1 MKGTLFYKFSFK
13 VYNKEVII
21 CWEEMMMDKKT
32 EAQFFQ
38 LLKEASLL
46 KEAYYLADWDSQT
59 GMPEKSSSYRA
70 EMSGYLNELI
80 FAKENGQEMTE
91 MIDYFSCHQEELSEF
106 GQQVFKKVKEEYD
119 RNHRIPSKD
128 WAEYNKL
135 VAQGHALWV
144 EAREKKDFSILE
156 PLMTKMVAQL
166 KNFIPLWQKDE
177 KTPYDV
183 LLNQYEPGLTV
194 EELDRIFPV
203 VRQGIMAIIKTLK
216 EKGTEPAHDFLH
228 RYVKK
233 EDQQAFVKAV
243 VSRLGYDFS
252 KGRLDD
258 TVHPFMQ
265 ELNRDDAR
273 ITTRWNEHDVMFA
286 VLGVMHEAGH
296 GTYEQNIDKK
306 YDYTP
311 FSGGVSMGIHE
322 SQSLFNELIIGANKE
337 FWRQVYPLFQKDTQG
352 AFDDI
357 DVDTFYRGVKFTQS
371 SFIRIEADPLT
382 YPLHIIIRYE
392 IEKMLFNG
400 DLQVKDLPK
409 VWNDKYEEYL
419 GIRPEN
425 DLEGV
430 LQDVHWSSGLFGYF
444 PSYALGFMYAA
455 QLYYAMQKEFDM
467 NEAFKRN
474 ELNRPSQWL
483 KEHIHRFGGSKTPH
497 ELIVDATHEPLNPQ
511 YLLTFLKELYYDV
524 YQVKE

>member
-1 MKGTLFYKFSFK
+1 MKTQ
-13 VYNKEVII
+13 KEQ
-21 CWEEMMMDKKT
+21 D
-32 EAQFFQ
+32 FFQ
-38 LLKEASLL
+38 LLKEAALL

-59 GMPEKSSSYRA
+59 GMPEKSANYRA

-80 FAKENGQEMTE
+80 FEKENGLEMQQFIQYFTE
-91 MIDYFSCHQEELSEF
+91 HPEDLSEF
-106 GQQVFKKVKEEYD
+106 GTQVFNKVKDDYN
-119 RNHRIPSKD
+119 RNHNIPSD
-128 WAEYNKL
+128 EWAEYNRL
-135 VAQGHALWV
+135 VAKGHSVWV

-156 PLMTKMVAQL
+156 PLLTEIVDKLRQ
-166 KNFIPLWQKDE
+166 FIPLWQKDE

-183 LLNQYEPGLTV
+183 LLNQYEPGMTV
-194 EELDRIFPV
+194 EKLDEVFPK
-203 VRQGIMAIIKTLK
+203 VRDGIMAIRRTLE
-216 EKGTEPAHDFLH
+216 EKGTVPEHEFLH
-228 RYVKK
+228 REVPRY
-233 EDQQAFVKAV
+233 QQEKFVRQV
-243 VSRLGYDFS
+243 VSQLGYDFS

-273 ITTRWNEHDVMFA
+273 ITTRWNEHDAMFA

-322 SQSLFNELIIGANKE
+322 SQSLFNELIIGANYE
-337 FWRQVYPLFQKDTQG
+337 FWKQVYPFFQECTEG
-352 AFDDI
+352 TFDDI
-357 DVDTFYRGVKFTQS
+357 DLDTFYRGLKYS
-371 SFIRIEADPLT
+371 KSNFIRIEADPLT

-400 DLQVKDLPK
+400 DLAVKDLAK

-444 PSYALGFMYAA
+444 PSYALGFMYAT
-455 QLYYAMQKEFDM
+455 QLYHAMNQEFSVDA
-467 NEAFKRN
+467 AFAN
-474 ELNRPSQWL
+474 GELDKPSHWL
-483 KEHIHRFGGSKTPH
+483 TKHIHRFGGSKTPTQ
-497 ELIVDATHEPLNPQ
+497 LIQDATGESLNPQ
-511 YLLTFLKELYYDV
+511 YLLDFLKDLYYTV
-524 YQVKE
+524 YQVQ